1 MAGVQRG
8 DRRRRVAGRN
18 RVRSDVLATTT
29 ANTSSE
35 GQSLDGRKSAAVGA
49 QFVDV
54 TVSEETGE
62 YEINKMVFAADCGV
76 AINPRARR
84 RADRGRR
91 AHESRVRHQRR
102 TGVRRRGNPEVLGFR
117 QYGMPR
123 TTDHPPM
130 ETIIVETHEPT
141 GPFGAKSIAELP
153 TNGVPP
159 ALSNAIRDA
168 VGVRVDSLPI
178 TADDI
183 KRALDERDGWSPSST
198 EAVFRNTVS
207 RP

>member
-1 MAGVQRG
+1 
-8 DRRRRVAGRN
+8 
-18 RVRSDVLATTT
+18 
-29 ANTSSE
+29 
-35 GQSLDGRKSAAVGA
+35 
-49 QFVDV
+49 
-54 TVSEETGE
+54 
-62 YEINKMVFAADCGV
+62 MVFAADCGV
-76 AINPRARR
+76 AINPALVEGQIEGGEHMSLEY
-84 RADRGRR
+84 ATSGGLEFDD
-91 AHESRVRHQRR
+91 E
-102 TGVRRRGNPEVLGFR
+102 GNPEVLGFR

-183 KRALDERDGWSPSST
+183 KRALDERDDWSPSST
-198 EAVFRNTVS
+198 KRSSVTPS
-207 RP
+207 PRP